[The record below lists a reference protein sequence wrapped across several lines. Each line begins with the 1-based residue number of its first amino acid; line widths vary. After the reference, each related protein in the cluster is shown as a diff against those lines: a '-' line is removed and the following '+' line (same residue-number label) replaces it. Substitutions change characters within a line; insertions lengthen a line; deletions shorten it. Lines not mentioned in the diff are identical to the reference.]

1 MNLVVQWFMNK
12 HRVIYISVIMLTLF
26 FKIKWTETLV

>member
-1 MNLVVQWFMNK
+1 MNLVIKWFMNK

-26 FKIKWTETLV
+26 FKIKLTETLI